1 MKYWCNLSWL
11 INWLDTAVVG
21 KWMLGYFLSIAKNLP
36 NMLYFSGKTYK
47 CLGVILGLIFDLPF
61 PPVKDKATCKE
72 KYKPWFNQTIVSL
85 PSIWQ

>member
-1 MKYWCNLSWL
+1 MKYGCNLSSV

-21 KWMLGYFLSIAKNLP
+21 KWMLGYLLSIAKNLP

-47 CLGVILGLIFDLPF
+47 CLGMILGYIIDLPF

-72 KYKPWFNQTIVSL
+72 KYKPWIRK
-85 PSIWQ
+85 PI